1 MQGILYGPLR
11 YVELPR
17 FQTLMGYV
25 SDLVDV
31 YVARKTGASRPEFG
45 LDAYT
50 VLESNIEALWLEY
63 VNDAVDTDK
72 LLFWEDTSTETRHFR
87 DAFTALVVAYFSVA
101 RILLSLITPRLPDG
115 FPTLSDDYTSILL
128 ASQYLQT
135 HTVGCAYMRMATPL
149 LLVALHSPEPSQ
161 RNQAT
166 AYFEGWTQRSM
177 SGVSTLALETIRRNH
192 VYERDRTREQW
203 QNSALINT

>member
-1 MQGILYGPLR
+1 
-11 YVELPR
+11 
-17 FQTLMGYV
+17 MGYV

-31 YVARKTGASRPEFG
+31 YAARKTGASQPESG

-50 VLESNIEALWLEY
+50 VLEDKTEALWLQY
-63 VNDAVDTDK
+63 VNDAVDTDE
-72 LLFWEDTSTETRHFR
+72 LLFWEDISNGTRHFR

-115 FPTLSDDYTSILL
+115 FQTLSDDYTSILL

-149 LLVALHSPEPSQ
+149 LLVALHSPESSQ
-161 RNQAT
+161 RNQAI

-177 SGVSTLALETIRRNH
+177 SGVSALALDTIRRNH
-192 VYERDRTREQW
+192 LHEPDRTREQW
-203 QNSALINT
+203 QKSA

>member
-1 MQGILYGPLR
+1 
-11 YVELPR
+11 
-17 FQTLMGYV
+17 MGYV

-31 YVARKTGASRPEFG
+31 YVARKTGASQPEPG
-45 LDAYT
+45 SHAYT
-50 VLESNIEALWLEY
+50 VLGRKIEALWLEY
-63 VNDAVDTDK
+63 AKDAADADK

-101 RILLSLITPRLPDG
+101 RIILSLIKPRLPNG
-115 FPTLSDDYTSILL
+115 FPTLSDHYTSILQ

-135 HTVGCAYMRMATPL
+135 HTIGCAYMRMATPL

-177 SGVSTLALETIRRNH
+177 SGVSALALDTIHRNH
-192 VYERDRTREQW
+192 LYERDRTR
-203 QNSALINT
+203 